1 MEEEYSKQGLT
12 RFTQFVSD
20 KGLVKYQTARGWRTA
35 VSKLLND
42 LSEAEENDVRR
53 VDLDIAVHRTANRT
67 SDTISPS
74 SLRTYKSRVHTAIE
88 EFLSWKE
95 DPEHYKPRG
104 LNRQRRSPA
113 KTKSPPS
120 QKTPEPSLESS
131 KKTDRGQPN
140 SSKEVPSHSHGLS
153 LSYPLRSDFLAQ
165 VVIPRDMSALEAK
178 RLGAFVLTLATDYQP
193 E

>member
-1 MEEEYSKQGLT
+1 MEESYSKQELI

-20 KGLVKYQTARGWRTA
+20 KSLVKYQTARGWRTA
-35 VSKLLND
+35 VSKLLSD

-53 VDLDIAVHRTANRT
+53 VDLDLAVHRTANRT
-67 SDTISPS
+67 SDTISPG

-104 LNRQRRSPA
+104 LNKQKRSSTKP
-113 KTKSPPS
+113 KSPPS
-120 QKTPEPSLESS
+120 QKTPENALTSDQ
-131 KKTDRGQPN
+131 KTERDQP
-140 SSKEVPSHSHGLS
+140 SSKEVLSHSHGLS